1 MIKYNKVTIY
11 TDGAAKG
18 NPGRA
23 GWGAV
28 VLFSQNYGDPKGIYE
43 MGGRVD
49 HATNN
54 QMELTAPIE
63 ALKYLKNSGLY
74 PYPASPY
81 SRGRS
86 KEGVLEIVSD
96 SKYVILGITE
106 WIFGWQKSNW
116 RNAANKPVM
125 NKEMWEELYD
135 LAQELKPKWTYV
147 KGHNEDKWNER
158 ADVIATSFAS
168 GEPVELK
175 K

>member
-1 MIKYNKVTIY
+1 MPEKKGEKITIY

-18 NPGRA
+18 NPGSA

-28 VLFSQNYGDPKGIYE
+28 IISHNDKLKVESEKLKVVEI
-43 MGGRVD
+43 GGKVD

-63 ALKYLKNSGLY
+63 ALKYLKNTEVKPMY
-74 PYPASPY
+74 
-81 SRGRS
+81 
-86 KEGVLEIVSD
+86 LEIISD

-106 WIFGWQKSNW
+106 WIFNWQKNNW
-116 RNAANKPVM
+116 RNANKKPVL
-125 NKEMWEELYD
+125 NRELWEELYS
-135 LAQELKPKWTYV
+135 LVSALKPRWTYV
-147 KGHNEDKWNER
+147 KGHNEDKYNDR
-158 ADVIATSFAS
+158 ADLIATSFAE

>member
-1 MIKYNKVTIY
+1 VLCDFAKSNQMTNLNKIQIY

-28 VLFSQNYGDPKGIYE
+28 LLMGDKVIE
-43 MGGRVD
+43 LGGNTE

-63 ALKYLKNSGLY
+63 ALKYLKNLVV
-74 PYPASPY
+74 
-81 SRGRS
+81 RQDLTT
-86 KEGVLEIVSD
+86 LEIEIVAD

-106 WIFGWQKSNW
+106 WIENWMKNGW
-116 RNAANKPVM
+116 RNAAKKPVV
-125 NKEMWEELYD
+125 NQDLWEELYA
-135 LAQELKPKWTYV
+135 LTKELKPKWEYV
-147 KGHNEDKWNER
+147 KGHNGHEHNER
-158 ADVIATSFAS
+158 ADVIATSFAE